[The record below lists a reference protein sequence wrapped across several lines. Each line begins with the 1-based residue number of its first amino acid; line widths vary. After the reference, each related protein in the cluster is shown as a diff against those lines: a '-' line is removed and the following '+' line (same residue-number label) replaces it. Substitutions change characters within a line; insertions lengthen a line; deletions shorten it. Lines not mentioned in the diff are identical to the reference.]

1 MKSHVCEN
9 ELDWSAFCYAAG
21 EMSESEAAA
30 FELRLAEDQ
39 AAREALARAVELTQ
53 AVAAA
58 ESLEPVVTLNQPAA
72 KELTWSRRLAWMAIG
87 SAASLLVA
95 LLWSGAGS
103 WFAGSWFNAG
113 PNAAGD
119 QSQLAMAWSQTRQE
133 LADSDSVLW
142 ESELWYPKHLSASES
157 TDPADS
163 GDAGGFD
170 LAEFDTPAWMTAA
183 VEGYPNEPTDPNSTP
198 FDGDRSDN

>member
-1 MKSHVCEN
+1 MKSQACEN

-21 EMSESEAAA
+21 EMNESDAAA
-30 FELRLAEDQ
+30 FELRLAHDQ

-58 ESLEPVVTLNQPAA
+58 ESLEPVVTLRQPAA
-72 KELTWSRRLAWMAIG
+72 KEVTWSRRLAWMAIG

-103 WFAGSWFNAG
+103 WFVVR

-119 QSQLAMAWSQTRQE
+119 QSQLAIVWSQTRQE

-157 TDPADS
+157 IDPSDA
-163 GDAGGFD
+163 GEAGGFD
-170 LAEFDTPAWMTAA
+170 LAESDTPAWMTAA
-183 VEGYPNEPTDPNSTP
+183 VESYPNEPTDPDSTP

>member
-58 ESLEPVVTLNQPAA
+58 ESLEPVVALKQPAA
-72 KELTWSRRLAWMAIG
+72 NELTWSRRLAWMAIG

-103 WFAGSWFNAG
+103 WFNAG
-113 PNAAGD
+113 RMAAGD
-119 QSQLAMAWSQTRQE
+119 QSQLAIAWSQTRQE
-133 LADSDSVLW
+133 LADS
-142 ESELWYPKHLSASES
+142 ESDLWYPKHLSGSES
-157 TDPADS
+157 TDPAES

-170 LAEFDTPAWMTAA
+170 LAESDTPAWMTAA
-183 VEGYPNEPTDPNSTP
+183 VEGYPNEPTDPDSTP